1 MAGYS
6 SRSLVD
12 KLGIKEGWR
21 IASLNAPAGYART
34 LGTLP
39 AGLRR
44 TARPRGPLDFV
55 QFFTSERRALERRF
69 PTLARALAPA
79 GMLWVSWPK
88 RASGVATDLTD
99 DVVRTI
105 GLAHGLVDVKVAAVD
120 AVWSGL
126 KFVRRSRDR

>member
-21 IASLNAPAGYART
+21 IAILNAPAGYART

-44 TARPRGPLDFV
+44 TPRPRGPLDFV
-55 QFFTSERRALERRF
+55 QFFTRER
-69 PTLARALAPA
+69 RALAPA
-79 GMLWVSWPK
+79 GVLWVSWPK

-126 KFVRRSRDR
+126 KFVRRLRDR